1 MPKVNIL
8 SMNNNIN
15 KYIIKGTTERSFLLL
30 CDVIR

>member
-15 KYIIKGTTERSFLLL
+15 EYTIKGTTERSFLLL